1 MEQLCH
7 NPSRQFRSWSEA
19 SEAVQKRSLQLR
31 HLNRVLSMILPGGGF
46 FLASISFYRCIG
58 RSS

>member
-7 NPSRQFRSWSEA
+7 RPSRQFRSWSEA

-31 HLNRVLSMILPGGGF
+31 HLNKVLSIIPGGGF
-46 FLASISFYRCIG
+46 FLPYISL
-58 RSS
+58 